1 VIRSALPTLREPLI
15 VTLDPD
21 LFTQFQW
28 VGGEVLV
35 RFELTQS
42 ATQEHFQARR

>member
-1 VIRSALPTLREPLI
+1 MIRSALPTLREPLI
-15 VTLDPD
+15 VSLDPD
-21 LFTQFQW
+21 LFALQW
-28 VGGEVLV
+28 AGGEVLV